1 MSLEEQLAQAEAT
14 LAEKERAAEAAD
26 AAVVEAQE
34 AVAAAETPQERLAAQ
49 RFLARAT
56 AAQRTAHSQ
65 VTAAQQAVQALKD
78 LLAANPS
85 VPLGAVAGE
94 TPLVLLPIRL
104 ETRFQSSGGATDLL
118 VRVYPDDLHVDTHEP
133 ELTAEEDRWGRNYW
147 EQTWRGGASDTAERQ
162 AWTQIADAFTPERA
176 AWIVRA
182 LEPTNPAAR
191 PQAPVDADAALPTA
205 PAFPAVTIKDAVQ
218 TRAPLTRLLPDF
230 WVALGYNA
238 IGRVVTAVG
247 SPIRQPLPA
256 GPAPDT
262 SDQPPADGSSDAGAV
277 DAGMKWLVD
286 FDEALAAGMALR
298 IRLPAAQ
305 AAGLTRLIVT
315 GIRRQRIRRRQPH
328 SCPDCSTRS
337 TTRAAS
343 NCCAAARPPTTA
355 PRAALAS
362 AATMWGMR

>member
-1 MSLEEQLAQAEAT
+1 MSIEEQLAQAEAT

-49 RFLARAT
+49 RFLVRAT

-85 VPLGAVAGE
+85 VPLGSVAGE

-104 ETRFQSSGGATDLL
+104 ETRFQSSDGATDLL

-191 PQAPVDADAALPTA
+191 PQAACRRRCGA
-205 PAFPAVTIKDAVQ
+205 
-218 TRAPLTRLLPDF
+218 
-230 WVALGYNA
+230 
-238 IGRVVTAVG
+238 
-247 SPIRQPLPA
+247 
-256 GPAPDT
+256 
-262 SDQPPADGSSDAGAV
+262 ADG
-277 DAGMKWLVD
+277 
-286 FDEALAAGMALR
+286 
-298 IRLPAAQ
+298 P
-305 AAGLTRLIVT
+305 
-315 GIRRQRIRRRQPH
+315 GISGRHDQERRA
-328 SCPDCSTRS
+328 D
-337 TTRAAS
+337 
-343 NCCAAARPPTTA
+343 
-355 PRAALAS
+355 PRAADAIAARLLGRPRLQRHRPRRHGGRQSDS
-362 AATMWGMR
+362 AAASGRTGA